1 MKIGHS
7 NSLPRFITPASI
19 NIGDTIKVEWET
31 PDVTHTRTGVV
42 AKREYDGH
50 MRVYT
55 TKNGTELFRWHPSHK
70 EHKITLLAIAKS
82 ADTQQALFDLLELN
96 CE

>member
-1 MKIGHS
+1 MTKAHS
-7 NSLPRFITPASI
+7 VALPRFISPASI

-42 AKREYDGH
+42 AKREYEGS

-55 TKNGTELFRWHPSHK
+55 TKNGTELFRWHPAHK
-70 EHKITLLAIAKS
+70 EHKITLLAAAKS
-82 ADTQQALFDLLELN
+82 ADTQEALFDLLDMEM
-96 CE
+96 